1 MLEKSLSVKLGF
13 LTALIAL
20 TSSTIAGADEGSVP
34 INYSE
39 SSELRGYGGV
49 REANK
54 IEFKYKERLK
64 NWGEQI
70 QMGISKGWLSDADAV
85 VFKDRLEKLRTLE
98 AEVSSKGYPK
108 PELDD
113 MEKQFTKY
121 NQDLSD
127 AGTKST
133 APPVPKGADKSPA
146 DVLPPDADTEPA
158 ADAPPATDA
167 SPGAFAPGAPSDNK
181 AGTASSAKPVT
192 VKSAKAAPKTT
203 SKKSASKKLVPKKPA
218 TKKK

>member
-1 MLEKSLSVKLGF
+1 MLEKSLSVKLCC
-13 LTALIAL
+13 LTALIAF
-20 TSSTIAGADEGSVP
+20 TSSTVARADEGSLP

-39 SSELRGYGGV
+39 SSALRGYGGV

-70 QMGISKGWLSDADAV
+70 QMGISRGWLSDADAG
-85 VFKDRLEKLRTLE
+85 VFKNRLEKLKALE
-98 AEVSSKGYPK
+98 AAVSSKGYPK

-133 APPVPKGADKSPA
+133 APPVPPGVDRSPA
-146 DVLPPDADTEPA
+146 DVVPSGSGAAPGAD
-158 ADAPPATDA
+158 ATDA
-167 SPGAFAPGAPSDNK
+167 SSGTTAASTDKSVSTAGSAPAAAKS
-181 AGTASSAKPVT
+181 TATSL
-192 VKSAKAAPKTT
+192 KTT
-203 SKKSASKKLVPKKPA
+203 SKKSSSKKPA
-218 TKKK
+218 TKKSPARKK